1 MKKLF
6 TPVKIGKLELL
17 NRIVMT
23 AMQLNYSNDG
33 FCTQRLIDFYRE
45 RARGGVGLIIIG
57 GCVIDEYAG
66 GRIMIGLDDDKFI
79 PGLRELASA
88 VHEYGAKIAC
98 QLYHGG
104 SYVHSMLIDGRQAVS
119 ASPVMSGFTKEVPR
133 KLSISEIK
141 EIIKNYGKAARKV
154 KDAGFDGV
162 EVLAGTGYLIS
173 QFLSPVTNKRKDRYG
188 GDFTSRMRFGLEVA
202 REVRKTVGP
211 DFPVIFRVAGNEFV
225 PGGNTNKEARIFCQG
240 LEKAGVD
247 AINVT
252 GGWHETRVPQI
263 TMAVPRGAFVY
274 LAQGIKEVVGIPVI
288 ACNRINDPIFAD
300 QILRDGMADL
310 IGIGR
315 PLIAD
320 PELPNKAKAGR
331 FDEIRTCIACNQGC
345 FDRVFELKPITCL
358 QNPRAGRE
366 GEFEVKPAK
375 KPKRVMVVGG
385 GPGGMETAY
394 ISALRGHDVSLYERE
409 DRLGGQIYLCAIP
422 PGRGDFFNLLG
433 NLNSQLRS
441 SGVKVELDTE
451 VTPEL
456 VEEVKPDVVVV
467 ATGAR
472 PIIPDIPGIDGQ
484 NVVGAWDLLYGKVD
498 VGDRVVI
505 VGGGAVGCETALFLA
520 NKGTLDGN
528 TLHFLAANRA
538 EDWETL
544 NSLTS
549 KGIKKVTIVEMLPRL
564 GRDIGLSTRWTI
576 MQELRRF
583 GVEMIKNTPV
593 KEILADGVIFE
604 RDGKDQKVEADSV
617 VIAVGSRSENALYE
631 KLKDKGRE
639 VYLIGDSKE
648 PRKILEAI
656 QEGFEVGFKV

>member
-6 TPVKIGKLELL
+6 TPIRIGKLELR

-23 AMQLNYSNDG
+23 GMHLNYTPDG
-33 FCTQRLIDFYRE
+33 FVTQKLVDFYRE
-45 RARGGVGLIIIG
+45 RARGGVGLIILG
-57 GCVIDEYAG
+57 AGAIDEYSG

-79 PGLRELASA
+79 PGLAKLASA
-88 VHEYGAKIAC
+88 VHRYGARIAA
-98 QLYHGG
+98 QLNHAG
-104 SYVHSMLIDGRQAVS
+104 SYAFSILIGGKQPVS
-119 ASPVMSGFTKEVPR
+119 ASPVKSGFTKEVPR
-133 KLSISEIK
+133 ELSIPEI
-141 EIIKNYGKAARKV
+141 EGIIENHAKAAQRTKE
-154 KDAGFDGV
+154 AGFDAV
-162 EVLAGTGYLIS
+162 EVLAATGYLIS
-173 QFLSPVTNKRKDRYG
+173 QFLSPVTNKRKDEYG

-202 REVRKTVGP
+202 REIKKTVGP
-211 DFPVIFRVAGNEFV
+211 DFPLIFRVAGNEFV
-225 PGGNTNKEARIFCQG
+225 PGGNTNKEARIFCQE

-252 GGWHETRVPQI
+252 GGWHQTRVPQI

-274 LAQGIKEVVGIPVI
+274 LAQGIKEVVQIPVI
-288 ACNRINDPIFAD
+288 ACNRINDPVLAD

-310 IGIGR
+310 IGMGR

-320 PELPNKAKAGR
+320 AELPNKAKAGR

-345 FDRVFELKPITCL
+345 FDRIFSLKPITCL

-366 GEFEVKPAK
+366 GEFEVKPVK

-385 GPGGMETAY
+385 GPAGMEAAY
-394 ISALRGHDVSLYERE
+394 ISALRGHEVSLYERG
-409 DRLGGQIYLCAIP
+409 DRLGGQIHLCAIP
-422 PGRGDFFNLLG
+422 PGRGEFINVSR
-433 NLNSQLRS
+433 NLNSQLES
-441 SGVKVELDTE
+441 SAVKVELNKE

-456 VEEVKPDVVVV
+456 VEEVDPDVVVV

-472 PIIPDIPGIDGQ
+472 PLVPDIPGIDGA
-484 NVVGAWDLLYGKVD
+484 NVVGAWDLLYGKAD

-520 NKGTLDGN
+520 KKGTIN
-528 TLHFLAANRA
+528 EEAFNFLAANKA
-538 EDWETL
+538 EDWEAL
-544 NSLTS
+544 GELTN
-549 KGIKKVTIVEMLPRL
+549 KGIKRVTIIEMLPKL
-564 GRDIGLSTRWTI
+564 GQDIGFSTRWTI

-583 GVEMIKNTPV
+583 GVEMIKNAPV

-617 VIAVGSRSENALYE
+617 VIAVGSRSENTLYE